1 MELQRTT
8 ILPGSG
14 AGGSL
19 DGSAATIHLDSGH
32 DSSGASL
39 YLDSTLQKAT
49 QGLESL
55 RMRSTALQHKQSE
68 HQVRTLWRSAPC
80 RSRPSDVDL
89 VWAVQTKL
97 AVAKAKAAQE
107 SKGDLSLSG
116 GTEVGGGSDGSSTAS
131 DDAGVPVAHSKA
143 RTPGEAAAPAGK
155 EATKKRRGTGGVEFT
170 GAGHG
175 RPGAWDRM
183 QSDNHAQSLLP
194 SQVQQELQRVLWSAI
209 KSRKRT
215 LFGHKVND
223 LKALFHA
230 VRAPTT

>member
-1 MELQRTT
+1 M
-8 ILPGSG
+8 
-14 AGGSL
+14 
-19 DGSAATIHLDSGH
+19 
-32 DSSGASL
+32 
-39 YLDSTLQKAT
+39 
-49 QGLESL
+49 
-55 RMRSTALQHKQSE
+55 
-68 HQVRTLWRSAPC
+68 
-80 RSRPSDVDL
+80 
-89 VWAVQTKL
+89 WAVQTKL

-209 KSRKRT
+209 KSHKRT
-215 LFGHKVND
+215 LFGQKINN

-230 VRAPTT
+230 VRRPQFGFACALTDWFVLS

>member
-1 MELQRTT
+1 
-8 ILPGSG
+8 
-14 AGGSL
+14 
-19 DGSAATIHLDSGH
+19 
-32 DSSGASL
+32 
-39 YLDSTLQKAT
+39 
-49 QGLESL
+49 
-55 RMRSTALQHKQSE
+55 MRH
-68 HQVRTLWRSAPC
+68 
-80 RSRPSDVDL
+80 SDVDL

-209 KSRKRT
+209 KSHKRT
-215 LFGHKVND
+215 LFGQKIND

-230 VRAPTT
+230 VRAHNLRFRLCVDRLVCTLVG

>member
-1 MELQRTT
+1 M
-8 ILPGSG
+8 
-14 AGGSL
+14 
-19 DGSAATIHLDSGH
+19 
-32 DSSGASL
+32 
-39 YLDSTLQKAT
+39 
-49 QGLESL
+49 
-55 RMRSTALQHKQSE
+55 
-68 HQVRTLWRSAPC
+68 
-80 RSRPSDVDL
+80 
-89 VWAVQTKL
+89 WAVQTKL

-143 RTPGEAAAPAGK
+143 RTPGEAAPAGK

-170 GAGHG
+170 GVGHG

-209 KSRKRT
+209 KSHKRT
-215 LFGHKVND
+215 LFGQKINN

-230 VRAPTT
+230 VRRPQLEVSPVR

>member
-1 MELQRTT
+1 M
-8 ILPGSG
+8 
-14 AGGSL
+14 
-19 DGSAATIHLDSGH
+19 
-32 DSSGASL
+32 
-39 YLDSTLQKAT
+39 
-49 QGLESL
+49 
-55 RMRSTALQHKQSE
+55 
-68 HQVRTLWRSAPC
+68 
-80 RSRPSDVDL
+80 
-89 VWAVQTKL
+89 
-97 AVAKAKAAQE
+97 AKAKAAQE

-131 DDAGVPVAHSKA
+131 DDVAHSKA